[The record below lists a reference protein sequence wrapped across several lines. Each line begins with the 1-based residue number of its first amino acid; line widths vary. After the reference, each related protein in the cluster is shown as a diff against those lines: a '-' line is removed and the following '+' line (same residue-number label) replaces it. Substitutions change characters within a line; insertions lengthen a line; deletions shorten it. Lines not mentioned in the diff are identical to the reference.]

1 MTLIRFSEFAKNE
14 LNDACDWYE
23 RQQAGLGARFKRD
36 VRESTLRIAASP
48 LLFPV
53 ELGEVRRYVMNRFPF
68 TLRYVLRADE
78 VWVMTVS
85 HQHRLPDYWVDR
97 THDQ

>member
-1 MTLIRFSEFAKNE
+1 MRIRFSEIAKNE
-14 LNDACDWYE
+14 LKDAYDWYE
-23 RQQAGLGARFKRD
+23 RQQTGLGSRFKRD

-53 ELGEVRRYVMNRFPF
+53 ELADVRRYVMNRFPF
-68 TLRYVLRADE
+68 TLRYLLRGDE
-78 VWVMTVS
+78 VWVVTVS
-85 HQHRLPDYWVDR
+85 HQHRLPDYWVER